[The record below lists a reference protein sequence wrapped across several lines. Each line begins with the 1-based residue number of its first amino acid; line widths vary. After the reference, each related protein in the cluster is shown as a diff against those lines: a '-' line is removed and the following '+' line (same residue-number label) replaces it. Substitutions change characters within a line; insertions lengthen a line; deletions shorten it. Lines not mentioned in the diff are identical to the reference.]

1 MTGRVQPS
9 PLLYKLF
16 IGVLLCAAMGGR
28 SLAPAQ
34 NAPTQE
40 INTKESEP
48 AFKLKVERNLVLVRV
63 VVRDSQG
70 QPIPNLQQ
78 QDFQLFD
85 SGKLQTIS
93 MFSVEV
99 PTSKATNWESAT
111 ERQSNLEA
119 TPDKSEANTARRFLG
134 LYVDDQRIAWEDLT
148 RTQQAAARYLESAI
162 QPGDRVGIF
171 TSSGQNVVDFT
182 DDYAKIKQDLS
193 LLRNRPATPRDSHAC
208 PEILDYEAY
217 QIVQQRDPTA
227 IEVATYDTLAC
238 RYNNDTRF
246 LTQAALGA
254 ESAAYPILNISESE
268 GEAGLRGLDG
278 LVRRMGILPGE
289 RNIVFISPGF
299 LTETLKQRLGELLDR
314 AIRSNVIINTFDA
327 RGLYVIIPGGDAS
340 QQSSVMTLDPSAMG
354 RKALIKE
361 EELQH
366 DTEVLSE
373 TAAATGGVYFHDS
386 NDLDAG
392 FRKVGSLPAVY
403 YVLGFSPSHLK
414 YDGHFHP
421 LKVSL
426 TARSHFTLQARRG
439 YFAPAFAPESAAKAK
454 EDLEE
459 AAFSRDEVHE
469 LPVNVSTQFFKFN
482 DTDTRL
488 SVMTRV
494 DLHLVHFR
502 KDEGRNLNNL
512 TFVTVLFD
520 RDGKYVAA
528 KEKTVQFHL
537 RDVSLEK
544 LSASGLTARE
554 SFDLKPG
561 TYLVREV
568 VRDSEAGQ
576 ISALNRT
583 VEIPY

>member
-9 PLLYKLF
+9 PSLYRLLG
-16 IGVLLCAAMGGR
+16 GVLVCAALGSP

-34 NAPTQE
+34 NAPAQE
-40 INTKESEP
+40 VNSRESEP
-48 AFKLKVERNLVLVRV
+48 AFKLKVQRNLVLVRV

-78 QDFQLFD
+78 QDFQLLD

-93 MFSVEV
+93 VFSVEA
-99 PTSKATNWESAT
+99 PTSKATSWESAS
-111 ERQSNLEA
+111 ERQADLEA

-134 LYVDDQRIAWEDLT
+134 LYVDDQHLAWEDLT

-162 QPGDRVGIF
+162 QPGDRVGVF

-182 DDYAKIKQDLS
+182 GDYAKIKQDLS
-193 LLRNRPATPRDSHAC
+193 LLRDRPVMPRDSQAC
-208 PEILDYEAY
+208 PDMLDYQAF
-217 QIVQQRDPTA
+217 QIVEQHDLAA
-227 IEVATYDTLAC
+227 IEVGTYDTLAC
-238 RYNNDTRF
+238 RYNNDPKF
-246 LTQAALGA
+246 LPQAQLDA
-254 ESAAYPILNISESE
+254 EADAYAVLNRSEYGSES
-268 GEAGLRGLDG
+268 GLRGLDE

-289 RNIVFISPGF
+289 RNIVFISSGF
-299 LTETLKQRLGELLDR
+299 LTETLKQHLGELVDR

-327 RGLYVIIPGGDAS
+327 RGLYVIIPAGDAS
-340 QQSSVMTLDPSAMG
+340 QPSSVMTLDPSGQG
-354 RKALIKE
+354 RKAMIRE

-366 DTEVLSE
+366 SSEVLSE
-373 TAAATGGVYFHDS
+373 TAAATGGVYFHNN

-392 FRKVGSLPAVY
+392 FRKAGSLPAVY

-426 TARSHFTLQARRG
+426 TVRSHFTLQARRG
-439 YFAPAFAPESAAKAK
+439 YFAPASAPDSVAKAK
-454 EDLEE
+454 EDIEE

-469 LPVNVSTQFFKFN
+469 LPINVSTQFFKFN
-482 DTDTRL
+482 DTDSRL

-544 LSASGLTARE
+544 LTASGLTARE

>member
-1 MTGRVQPS
+1 MTGRMRPS
-9 PLLYKLF
+9 LSLYRILG
-16 IGVLLCAAMGGR
+16 GVLACAALGGR

-34 NAPTQE
+34 NAPAQE

-48 AFKLKVERNLVLVRV
+48 AFKLKVARNLVLVRV
-63 VVRDSQG
+63 VVRDSQE
-70 QPIPNLQQ
+70 QPIPSLQK

-93 MFSVEV
+93 VFSVEG
-99 PTSKATNWESAT
+99 PTSKPSSGESTA
-111 ERQSNLEA
+111 ERQADLEA
-119 TPDKSEANTARRFLG
+119 TPDKSEANIARRFLG
-134 LYVDDQRIAWEDLT
+134 LYVDDQHIAWEDLT
-148 RTQQAAARYLESAI
+148 RTQQAAARYLGSAI

-171 TSSGQNVVDFT
+171 TSSGQNTVDFT
-182 DDYAKIKQDLS
+182 DDYAKVKRDLS
-193 LLRNRPATPRDSHAC
+193 LLWNRPATPRDRQAC
-208 PEILDYEAY
+208 PEILDYQAY
-217 QIVQQRDPTA
+217 QIVHQHDPTA
-227 IEVATYDTLAC
+227 IEVAAYDALAC
-238 RYNNDTRF
+238 HYNNDPRF
-246 LTQAALGA
+246 LAQAQDEA
-254 ESAAYPILNISESE
+254 ESSAYAVMNMSEVE
-268 GEAGLRGLDG
+268 GESGLRELEG
-278 LVRRMGILPGE
+278 LVRRMGVLPGE

-299 LTETLKQRLGELLDR
+299 LTETLKERLGELVDR
-314 AIRSNVIINTFDA
+314 AIRSNVIINSFDA
-327 RGLYVIIPGGDAS
+327 RGLYTFIPGGDAS
-340 QQSSVMTLDPSAMG
+340 QGSSVITLNPAASG
-354 RKALIKE
+354 RKVLIEE

-366 DTEVLSE
+366 ATEVLSE
-373 TAAATGGVYFHDS
+373 TAAATGGVYFHNN

-414 YDGHFHP
+414 YDGRFHP

-439 YFAPAFAPESAAKAK
+439 YFAPASAPDSAAKAK
-454 EDLEE
+454 EDIEE

-469 LPVNVSTQFFKFN
+469 LPINVSTQFFKFN

-502 KDEGRNLNNL
+502 KDVGRNLNNL

-520 RDGKYVAA
+520 RDGKYVAS

-544 LSASGLTARE
+544 LTASGLTARE